1 MTRHPVRPRFS
12 TVLAAV
18 AGAALALRGG
28 DLVAAEQQLSVD
40 SALLKQPAAAR
51 EAQART
57 WLAASPVQLAAGR
70 TPLKDALARLAAG
83 GNTTTLAPGVDDG
96 AQAELPALAG
106 DYWQGVAA
114 ICTAYGLTIEP
125 GELFDQG
132 EDNSRQMGLANRT
145 DGTTLPVA
153 IQGGPVVLSR
163 RVDGTPTPLL
173 APCGALL
180 AQVISIDLRSRRGA
194 QPARWLDAV
203 VALRFEPRVAAA
215 HVGATQLTVTGITD
229 TVGRH
234 LDGGETPVTPRSDGV
249 AVHLAD
255 LPERLAGVQLSG
267 DLGVLLLEPVML
279 KSSLHQGDS
288 ARTDLLGQEAT
299 VRLLGEN
306 DTGPNGQKGP
316 GLNVSLPTQV
326 IGSRPHVRVV
336 SGGQPV
342 QFSNQGSQWNGG
354 RLDLFYRGHNFTDA
368 EYAVEVS
375 GQAAVL
381 SLSMP
386 LRITVNLAQLPTAEA
401 GARSGVELQIP
412 TRLEWPAGRRALGEA
427 LHLLSANA
435 GLALLELGTNEQ
447 RSVDLPAFNG
457 TFWEG
462 VLAIARAYDLA
473 ILPPARSLGEEHPAG
488 EGEEQNT
495 AADHPPSVAGGPVCL
510 GLRRPERRGA
520 ESFQACG
527 VVLVGIDEVAV
538 TSDQGLGGINR
549 NAEISYCLRLEPHLD
564 AALVGEAKVTW
575 TTLAGQAE
583 GHPLVVAEPAPANE
597 DEAQRQ
603 ARMAQPRMR
612 FVRVGRRMVRV
623 PLDNAAP
630 ESAGPTSGTVTVGG
644 LTGAPTTLALSGQV
658 TLTLR
663 RPARA
668 EARLSVGEHA
678 TVQLAGHAIGVR
690 LVAKDANEE
699 ERGNRSSVVVDLGEG
714 VDAFVLSVRSPMAKL
729 LRCSGTS
736 NNAHAGRMQ
745 SIWYFP
751 ELEPGIHTLVL
762 TAREHLTTLRLPF
775 TLAATTP

>member
-1 MTRHPVRPRFS
+1 VRRSLS
-12 TVLAAV
+12 TLLVL
-18 AGAALALRGG
+18 AGAAFALGG
-28 DLVAAEQQLSVD
+28 AAELPLAVD

-51 EAQART
+51 EAAART
-57 WLAASPVQLAAGR
+57 WMAATPVQLTAGR
-70 TPLKDALARLAAG
+70 AALKDALARLGAG
-83 GNTTTLAPGVDDG
+83 GNTTTLAPGVDD
-96 AQAELPALAG
+96 ALQAELPALSG

-114 ICTAYGLTIEP
+114 ICSAYGLTIEP

-132 EDNSRQMGLANRT
+132 EDNSRQLGLANRT

-163 RVDGTPTPLL
+163 RIDGTPPALL
-173 APCGALL
+173 APCGPLL
-180 AQVISIDLRSRRGA
+180 AQVVSLDLRSRRGA

-203 VALRFEPRVAAA
+203 LALRFEPRVAAP
-215 HVGATQLTVTGITD
+215 HVGATQLTITGITD

-234 LDGGETPVTPRSDGV
+234 LDGGETPVSPRSDGV
-249 AVHLAD
+249 AVHLTD

-267 DLGVLLLEPVML
+267 DLGVLLLEPVVL
-279 KSSLHQGDS
+279 TAGLHQGDS
-288 ARTDLLGQEAT
+288 ARADLLGQEAT

-326 IGSRPHVRVV
+326 IGSRPHVRVL

-381 SLSMP
+381 SLSLP
-386 LRITVNLAQLPTAEA
+386 LRITVNLAQLPTTEA
-401 GARSGVELQIP
+401 GARSGVELQVP
-412 TRLEWPAGRRALGEA
+412 TRLEWPAGRRALSEA
-427 LHLLSANA
+427 LHLLSANE
-435 GLALLELGTNEQ
+435 GLALLELGTDEQ
-447 RSVDLPAFNG
+447 RGADLPAFNG

-462 VLAIARAYDLA
+462 VLAVARAYDLA
-473 ILPPARSLGEEHPAG
+473 ILPPARSLGEERPAG
-488 EGEEQNT
+488 DGDDQT
-495 AADHPPSVAGGPVCL
+495 AAADYPPSVAGGPVCL
-510 GLRRPERRGA
+510 GLRRPDRRGA

-527 VVLVGIDEVAV
+527 VVLVGIDDVAV

-623 PLDNAAP
+623 PIDNAAP
-630 ESAGPTSGTVTVGG
+630 EGAGPTSGTVTVGG
-644 LTGAPTTLALSGQV
+644 LPAVPATLALSGQV

-668 EARLSVGEHA
+668 EAHLDVGGHA
-678 TVQLAGHAIGVR
+678 TVQLAGRAVGVR
-690 LVAKDANEE
+690 LVAKDANDE
-699 ERGNRSSVVVDLGEG
+699 ERGNRSSVVVDLGDG
-714 VDAFVLSVRSPMAKL
+714 VDAFALTVRSPLGKP

-736 NNAHAGRMQ
+736 NNARGGRMQ

-751 ELEPGIHTLVL
+751 ELEPGVHTLVL